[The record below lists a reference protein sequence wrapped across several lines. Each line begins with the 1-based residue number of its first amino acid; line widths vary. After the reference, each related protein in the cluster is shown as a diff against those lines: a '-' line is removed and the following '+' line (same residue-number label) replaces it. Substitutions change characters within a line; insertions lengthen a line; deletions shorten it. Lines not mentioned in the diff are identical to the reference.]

1 MFIIVPL
8 VLLALA
14 IAILV
19 FFSKKEVKKQKSQ
32 SVEKFDP
39 SSQAKIL
46 IHSINDDRCT
56 GCDACVAVCP
66 TNVLD
71 LVNNKS
77 RVLRFQDCIQCEACE
92 WACPTEALVM
102 HLEGTEPPPVKVP
115 DIDNNF
121 QTRVSGQYLIG
132 EVAGKPLV
140 KNAAN
145 LGRGVVEHIVKKGLK
160 PSKKPNLLDVII
172 VGSGPGGMS
181 AALTCIQ
188 KGLTYL
194 VIEKE
199 GIISSTV
206 SRYPKGKLVMAE
218 PYDVPNLS
226 LLPVFDSSKEEIVQV
241 WKDMASQLGMNIA
254 MHETVDSIA
263 RSSKNIFKVT
273 TSKQSYMSQRVI
285 ISTGTRGKPR
295 TLGAPGE
302 ELPKVASLLDDPD
315 VFKGKHTIVVGGGD
329 SALEAAIA
337 LADAGSM
344 VTLSYRGKSFHRA
357 AAKNKQNIDAYL
369 KRRRLKVKFQTEI
382 SEFKN
387 DSVTLRF
394 SDGTKKRY
402 PNHAAFV
409 LIGSDPPV
417 KWLGTLGIHYVE
429 KPHMA
434 KTPSSHDFVKS
445 FVANATPCPQDASSA
460 VAQVRGEAFSSAK
473 PVASPSKGRQILR
486 AASQLFRIDKNIE
499 KEEAWEA
506 FQTPDY
512 NKKKRR
518 LPKSAKNG
526 RRDDLDAKERTRVL
540 RMLRDEGGRMAYDES
555 KLEILEVTNVPRPV
569 LTPINENAEITGL
582 DQAQMIRRSSKE
594 NRFIEDESDHSFE
607 ALAAP
612 PKAKGKNAKE
622 VDLSD
627 LLLTQTSDESLD
639 IIDEFEDQRTIKL
652 EKHLKQRQKA
662 LSKNPSKS
670 QRSLS
675 KVEFDFDSD

>member
-1 MFIIVPL
+1 MSVIVPL
-8 VLLALA
+8 VLFALA
-14 IAILV
+14 IAIV
-19 FFSKKEVKKQKSQ
+19 VVFSKKEVEKQQSQTVAKS
-32 SVEKFDP
+32 DP
-39 SSQAKIL
+39 ISQAKIL

-77 RVLRFQDCIQCEACE
+77 RVLRFEDCIQCEACE

-115 DIDNNF
+115 DIDNTF

-160 PSKKPNLLDVII
+160 ASKKADLLDVII

-181 AALTCIQ
+181 AALSCIQ
-188 KGLTYL
+188 KGLSYL

-226 LLPVFDSSKEEIVQV
+226 LLPVFDSSKEEIVPL
-241 WKDMASQLGMNIA
+241 WKDIADKLEMKIA
-254 MHETVDSIA
+254 MHETVDSITK
-263 RSSKNIFKVT
+263 SSKGVFKVT
-273 TSKQSYMSQRVI
+273 TSKKSYHSQRVI

-295 TLGAPGE
+295 TLGTPGE

-357 AAKNKQNIDAYL
+357 AAKNKQNIDSYA
-369 KRRRLKVKFQTEI
+369 KRRRLKIKFQTEVA
-382 SEFKN
+382 SFKN
-387 DSVTLRF
+387 DSVTLRY

-434 KTPSSHDFVKS
+434 STPSSHGFVQS
-445 FVANATPCPQDASSA
+445 FVPNASPCPQDAAAA
-460 VAQVRGEAFSSAK
+460 VAQVLGK
-473 PVASPSKGRQILR
+473 PFTAPKSEGKRSRSRQILR
-486 AASQLFRIDKNIE
+486 AASQLFRLDKAGGKIDSWDDDQHTQARSRPASHQI
-499 KEEAWEA
+499 
-506 FQTPDY
+506 
-512 NKKKRR
+512 
-518 LPKSAKNG
+518 KNG
-526 RRDDLDAKERTRVL
+526 RRDNLDAHERTRVL
-540 RMLRDEGGRMAYDES
+540 RMLRDEGGRRAYEES
-555 KLEILEVTNVPRPV
+555 KLELLDVMDMPRPV
-569 LTPINENAEITGL
+569 LTPIDENADIRGL
-582 DQAQMIRRSSKE
+582 DHAQSLRRSSKE
-594 NRFIEDESDHSFE
+594 NELFDDDSHTPFQEL
-607 ALAAP
+607 ALS
-612 PKAKGKNAKE
+612 PKAQGKNAKE
-622 VDLSD
+622 VDLSS
-627 LLLTQTSDESLD
+627 LLETRTSDDSVDVIE
-639 IIDEFEDQRTIKL
+639 EFEDQRTINMAD
-652 EKHLKQRQKA
+652 HLHKRREELAKKPA
-662 LSKNPSKS
+662 KS
-670 QRSLS
+670 PRSLS